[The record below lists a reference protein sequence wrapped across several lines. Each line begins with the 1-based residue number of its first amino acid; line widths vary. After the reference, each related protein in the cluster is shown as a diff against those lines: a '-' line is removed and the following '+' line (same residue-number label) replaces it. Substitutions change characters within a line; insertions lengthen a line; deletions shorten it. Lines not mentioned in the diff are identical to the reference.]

1 MDILYLVTIF
11 IITYLIG
18 SVSFAR
24 IVTRIWTRG
33 QKDVTQFEKVV
44 PETGERYKVMNVG
57 AETVSSELGSGAG
70 MTVSLLDMIKII
82 IPTLVCRLLFPNQP
96 VFMITAA
103 LGGLIGH
110 IWPIY
115 YRFHGG
121 QGFSAII
128 GGLLVID
135 PLAVLVAPLSGLFLG
150 IVVLRNMIIAATGW
164 VWLLIPW
171 LWWRFHGDP
180 LYIIYAVII
189 NIIFVI
195 GMLPY
200 IKKVRQA
207 MKEGRSIG
215 HLESSPMGRGLL
227 KMREYMKRKTGW

>member
-1 MDILYLVTIF
+1 MEIIIILAVA
-11 IITYLIG
+11 IITYLVG
-18 SVSFAR
+18 SISFSR

-57 AETVSSELGSGAG
+57 AETVSSELGAGAG

-82 IPTLVCRLLFPNQP
+82 LPTLACRLLFPDQP
-96 VFMITAA
+96 IVMITAA

-110 IWPIY
+110 IWPLY

-135 PLAVLVAPLSGLFLG
+135 PLAVLVAPLAGLFLG
-150 IVVLRNMIIAATGW
+150 IVVLRNMIVAATGW
-164 VWLLIPW
+164 VMLLIPW

-180 LYIIYAVII
+180 LYIVYALII
-189 NIIFVI
+189 NVIFVV
-195 GMLPY
+195 GMIPY

-207 MKEGRSIG
+207 MKEGKTIG
-215 HLESSPMGRGLL
+215 HLVSSPMGRGLL
-227 KMREYMKRKTGW
+227 KMREFMKSKTGW